1 MLGLKHA
8 VRHGG
13 ALRLESMRYARHE
26 CTECAEIRHAGRQ
39 SGARRSVRGDL
50 RAWDIQRMTSAKVYE
65 CEREVKV
72 PEGVRRPSISEHAEH
87 CGCRRHVGGSH

>member
-1 MLGLKHA
+1 MLGLKHV

-39 SGARRSVRGDL
+39 SGARRSSVRGDL
-50 RAWDIQRMTSAKVYE
+50 RDAGMGHTTHGAGKGVCAAWVMRLNA
-65 CEREVKV
+65 REK
-72 PEGVRRPSISEHAEH
+72 
-87 CGCRRHVGGSH
+87 

>member
-26 CTECAEIRHAGRQ
+26 CTECAEIRHAGRHSSARQ
-39 SGARRSVRGDL
+39 PEGHGAYKAQVHWGVLEIRHAVRHSGARRPGKHGPVQGGR
-50 RAWDIQRMTSAKVYE
+50 
-65 CEREVKV
+65 VKV
-72 PEGVRRPSISEHAEH
+72 SR
-87 CGCRRHVGGSH
+87 